1 MPDFEFT
8 SPSGKKYTV
17 SGPEGA
23 TSAQAFQMLQR
34 QIGATPPTAAP
45 QQSEGA
51 AQGQRILAAVDQANS
66 ENGKALIGVGETTA
80 NAVTGIGSSI
90 VGGFRGLAAL
100 ATGGS
105 LADASKAV
113 ENTQHDY
120 TYQPRTGIGKLGSEL
135 LTVPIMAAKS
145 AATEIGGDIGQA
157 VGGTQGRIAG
167 ESIGNVVPDIAATLA
182 GGRAALRARGPSIVA
197 EQPQTTP
204 TVNYDIPTY
213 QRQGITLPSDQLG
226 TSSVAKVTPEVAGL
240 TLPPPSAPATAL
252 DAYAA
257 APTKSPFGDLVEP
270 VIPPIEAPAPVT
282 ALDQYAQA
290 RTSDPKTFGELLKR
304 SNYEPEVGSAIA
316 SAPIDSAS
324 KSPLDSLI
332 AGESI
337 PAKAITAG
345 LRDTSD
351 IDSILQNFGVDLP
364 AAAPAATQPIRGP
377 VMPTDTVERATAPMQ
392 ALDSTL
398 RVPEQ
403 VPGPSIPAATPVG
416 AVERTAEAPKTP
428 FVATQENH
436 VNPANADYHKQV
448 LQDVGFDWAR
458 DSATNG
464 DAALAA
470 RQWNMAKATGSTVGE
485 LWYNRF
491 ARELDGM
498 KTYAQGILDRTG
510 GRVGLNELALKN
522 KGMDLAAPIDALRK
536 YFEDAKT
543 KLYDQ
548 ADKEL
553 GGLPLANTEK
563 IDNLLVDRS
572 FNNAALADKNLDLVK
587 AVNQQLEL
595 HKERN
600 GGSLTVKEA
609 EDFRQWLNK
618 RWTRENSNIIGAIK
632 DALDDDVFASA
643 GQDVYADARRMHIF
657 EKQTIDDPKG
667 MAKLMDADARTPI
680 NRNTAYEKIPDAM
693 MNLPADQFEHIINTY
708 RAMPEELQPLAQKA
722 IDTLKAHY
730 AERMLDA
737 GTETNRGNPRKLWG
751 TGEVATIYND
761 NSAKIPMVFNA
772 DEISQIHKMLEAGE
786 ILRVDPSYPGAAAQ
800 AINLGETGMM
810 GHAVEK
816 LGGALGGMV
825 GATAGKPGIGY
836 ATGKA
841 IAKSVVDKT
850 GERALLLKQ
859 KEAVT
864 NFHNP
869 KPAGPTLDPITD
881 WENDHR
887 P

>member
-1 MPDFEFT
+1 MDVRLPDGT
-8 SPSGKKYTV
+8 IVRGVPDGMSK
-17 SGPEGA
+17 A
-23 TSAQAFQMLQR
+23 DL
-34 QIGATPPTAAP
+34 TAKL
-45 QQSEGA
+45 S
-51 AQGQRILAAVDQANS
+51 S
-66 ENGKALIGVGETTA
+66 NGYDVAKLSTQP
-80 NAVTGIGSSI
+80 
-90 VGGFRGLAAL
+90 
-100 ATGGS
+100 S
-105 LADASKAV
+105 LADQIPGGGLAGNRNVGQVEAPTSFMDKVTGGIEAARNVATGMTTGALGYVGGALGGIAGSIASGDFGTERGTRLAKEAA
-113 ENTQHDY
+113 EEGANSL
-120 TYQPRTGIGKLGSEL
+120 TYQPKTALGQQYSQNVAHAIDSSGIVG
-135 LTVPIMAAKS
+135 VPIPELEAL
-145 AATEIGGDIGQA
+145 
-157 VGGTQGRIAG
+157 GRSLPITRRVAG
-167 ESIGNVVPDIAATLA
+167 PSMD
-182 GGRAALRARGPSIVA
+182 RAAPAVD
-197 EQPQTTP
+197 
-204 TVNYDIPTY
+204 YDIPTY

-226 TSSVAKVTPEVAGL
+226 TPSAAKVEQEVAGP
-240 TLPPPSAPATAL
+240 TLPPSSAPATAL

-290 RTSDPKTFGELLKR
+290 RASDPKTFGELLKR
-304 SNYEPEVGSAIA
+304 SNYEPEIGSTIA

-332 AGESI
+332 AGE
-337 PAKAITAG
+337 PAPVRAITAG

-351 IDSILQNFGVDLP
+351 IDSILQNFGVDVP
-364 AAAPAATQPIRGP
+364 AAAPAASQAIRGP

-403 VPGPSIPAATPVG
+403 APGPSMPAAAPVE
-416 AVERTAEAPKTP
+416 AVERAVEAPKTP

-436 VNPANADYHKQV
+436 VNPENSDYHKQV

-553 GGLPLANTEK
+553 GGLPLANTDK
-563 IDNLLVDRS
+563 IDSLLVDRS

-657 EKQTIDDPKG
+657 EKETIDDPKG

-841 IAKSVVDKT
+841 IAKGVVDKT